1 MLLFGHT
8 FTTAGTPTPHTLEN
22 SVDVGVLCQ
31 PHAGTIGDI
40 RAPDR
45 PRGDVPG
52 ADVGHPP
59 WPKAIDDSRADTIVV
74 EESSPGLDPLRPDG
88 IVFEPPAPVQQY
100 DEGKRARACGAVQRD
115 RQHPVRRLRSMLFDR
130 AHLQARGVPRTP
142 GHDDPLPRRSTSCQ
156 ERCAEYTGQHEAQR
170 PGKSPGACTPCNA
183 FSRKPHTSVVDFQ
196 WGAEL
201 IFNGVRSRHCQQA

>member
-88 IVFEPPAPVQQY
+88 IVFESPAPMQQH

-115 RQHPVRRLRSMLFDR
+115 RQYPLRRLRAMLFDR
-130 AHLQARGVPRTP
+130 AHLKARGVPARQGTRTLCP
-142 GHDDPLPRRSTSCQ
+142 VEAHAARNAVLSIPASMKRSTLA
-156 ERCAEYTGQHEAQR
+156 RAQGR
-170 PGKSPGACTPCNA
+170 ALPVMLFLEN
-183 FSRKPHTSVVDFQ
+183 
-196 WGAEL
+196 L
-201 IFNGVRSRHCQQA
+201 IRAR